1 MIDLAHSME
10 MRVIVE
16 GVEEQDQLN
25 LIRDM
30 GADEVQG
37 FLLGHPGEEPSTRS
51 DFELGGLANNYG
63 YEALASHKYL
73 LAERS

>member
-1 MIDLAHSME
+1 

-16 GVEEQDQLN
+16 GVKEPAQLI

-37 FLLGHPGEEPSTRS
+37 FLLGCPGPEPSTRWPFDES
-51 DFELGGLANNYG
+51 DMDEQVAFE
-63 YEALASHKYL
+63 SRFCL
-73 LAERS
+73 LAEQS